1 VPVTTPVRFAL
12 FYSAIFAMI
21 GVMMPF
27 WPLWL
32 KSHGLGAEELGL
44 VMALGIAVKTFA
56 NPLVAGIADRRG
68 ERKRIIA
75 VLSAAGI
82 AAFALFHW
90 AHGFWPI
97 LLVAMLF
104 HAVWSPNMPLME
116 SLVMQTAKHEPI
128 DYGRVRLWGSI
139 TFVIGAW
146 GMGRALDGGPIDIVH
161 LIVLAL
167 IVVTFLS
174 ALTLPDTRIA
184 TSASTRRPILEVA
197 TDRTFLAFIAATA
210 LIQASHAVY
219 YTFGTIHW
227 QSVGHSEGVIGFLW
241 ALGVIAEVILFIWG
255 DKLVRRV
262 GAARLIALG
271 GLAGLI
277 RWAGTGMTDAL
288 PALMV
293 LQILHAFTFGATHL
307 GAVHFIA
314 RRMAPE
320 VSATAQSLYAA
331 VVMGL
336 ALGFAAWMSGRL
348 YAGWGAEAYHVM
360 AAMAGV
366 GAVIAIALRRRN

>member
-1 VPVTTPVRFAL
+1 MTSLRFAI
-12 FYSAIFAMI
+12 FYGAIFAMI

-32 KSHGLGAEELGL
+32 KSRGLTAEELGL
-44 VMALGIAVKTFA
+44 VMALGIAIKTLA

-75 VLSAAGI
+75 VLCFAAI
-82 AAFALFHW
+82 SVFALFHW
-90 AHGFWPI
+90 TQGFWPI
-97 LLVAMLF
+97 LAITLMF
-104 HAVWSPNMPLME
+104 HAIWSPNMPLME
-116 SLVMQTAKHEPI
+116 SLVMQTAKSEPI
-128 DYGRVRLWGSI
+128 DYGRVRVWGSL
-139 TFVIGAW
+139 TFIVGAW
-146 GMGRALDGGPIDIVH
+146 AMGQYLEDGTIDMVQWT
-161 LIVLAL
+161 VLAL
-167 IVVTFLS
+167 VGVTFAA
-174 ALTLPDTRIA
+174 ALLLPDFRIA
-184 TSASTRRPILEVA
+184 PSTGGRRPILEVA

-227 QSVGHSEGVIGFLW
+227 LSAGHSEAAIGWLW
-241 ALGVIAEVILFIWG
+241 AEGVIAEVILFIWG
-255 DKLVRRV
+255 DKLVKRF

-271 GLAGLI
+271 GLAGLL
-277 RWAGTGMTDAL
+277 RWAFTGYTDAFA
-288 PALMV
+288 ALLV
-293 LQILHAFTFGATHL
+293 LQVLHAFTFGATHL

-336 ALGFAAWMSGRL
+336 ALGLAAWMSGKM
-348 YAGWGAEAYHVM
+348 YAEWAGQAYY
-360 AAMAGV
+360 AMALMAGL
-366 GAVIAIALRRRN
+366 GALIAYALRRRN